1 MHKSSQPSLVL
12 GCGGHPARAWQGE
25 EMDLGLKKRS
35 GVGVPVA
42 QVIMLCV
49 CGGGLYCFLCISHF
63 FFLYFFLESN
73 ASPSPTGVTKL
84 E

>member
-1 MHKSSQPSLVL
+1 MHKSIQPSLVL

-49 CGGGLYCFLCISHF
+49 CGGGVFIVSYVFLTFSFSIF
-63 FFLYFFLESN
+63 F
-73 ASPSPTGVTKL
+73 
-84 E
+84 